1 MTMLTCD
8 GAALPAVPAPSS
20 LARAWE
26 DTHNGGHDDDFSRRH
41 TPFSKGPITMKSTMI
56 RLALSFLVVLVA
68 GRLLEAGELTIT
80 RVFGPEVPT
89 GPYKHPAC
97 MTELKNGDLYLVYYG
112 GAGEYAVDTAVFGSR
127 LKKGETQ
134 WTPPKPIAHDP
145 FRSVGN
151 GVIWE
156 APDGVVWLFYVVRYG
171 ETWSTSRLQFKVSHD
186 NAETWSDAS
195 VLSLDEGDMVRGR
208 PIVLNNGDY
217 LLPIYHETGHDPE
230 LVGPDSTSLFLR
242 FDPAKKTWTKT
253 GPIRSAKGNIQPA
266 VVQLMIAIWSPTAG
280 AGATT
285 TPRRSA
291 TSSDPSRT
299 TAGMTWSEGKDSAF
313 PNPNAAVDFIKLK
326 SGRLL
331 LIFNDS
337 MNRRTP
343 LTAALSS
350 DQDRTWPIRRNIRE
364 GDGDFGYPTVFQA
377 RDGRIH
383 LVFTSE
389 KRSVVNH
396 AVFDEDWVMHGETS
410 ASK

>member
-1 MTMLTCD
+1 M
-8 GAALPAVPAPSS
+8 S
-20 LARAWE
+20 
-26 DTHNGGHDDDFSRRH
+26 
-41 TPFSKGPITMKSTMI
+41 
-56 RLALSFLVVLVA
+56 
-68 GRLLEAGELTIT
+68 

-97 MTELKNGDLYLVYYG
+97 LTELKNGDLYLVYYG
-112 GAGEYAVDTAVFGSR
+112 GAGEYAVETAVFGSR
-127 LKKGETQ
+127 LKKGEGQ
-134 WTPPKPIAHDP
+134 WTPPKPIASDP
-145 FRSVGN
+145 LRSVGN

-156 APDGVVWLFYVVRYG
+156 APDGIVWLFYVVRYG
-171 ETWSTSRLQFKVSHD
+171 ETWSTSRIQCKLSHD

-208 PIVLNNGDY
+208 PIVLKNGDY

-253 GPIRSAKGNIQPA
+253 GSIRSPRGNIQPA
-266 VVQLMIAIWSPTAG
+266 AVQLDNGDLVAYC
-280 AGATT
+280 
-285 TPRRSA
+285 RRGGDY
-291 TSSDPSRT
+291 DPKTIGYIVRSESHDG
-299 TAGMTWSEGKDSAF
+299 GMTWNEGKDSAF

-337 MNRRTP
+337 MNHRTP

-364 GDGDFGYPTVFQA
+364 GAGDFGYPTVLQG

-396 AVFDEDWVMHGETS
+396 AVFDEDWVIHGVTR
-410 ASK
+410 